1 MIAAVADT
9 HTALWHLFGDAKLSR
24 AAEDFIQA
32 VAARHD
38 KIAVSAISV
47 AELVYLVEKSRLP
60 ASAYD
65 GLIHALHNP
74 VHVFTQA
81 VLTADIVQI
90 MRRVSRTDVPDM
102 PDRIVAATAMYF
114 QRARHEPRRT
124 HTFGEPPHRL
134 VR

>member
-32 VAARHD
+32 AAARRD

-47 AELVYLVEKSRLP
+47 AELVYLIEKSRLP
-60 ASAYD
+60 ASAYH
-65 GLIHALHNP
+65 GLTHALHNP
-74 VHVFTQA
+74 EHVFTEVA
-81 VLTADIVQI
+81 LTADIIDV
-90 MRRVSRTDVPDM
+90 MRRISRADVPDM

-114 QRARHEPRRT
+114 NVPVISRDARIRSANLRT
-124 HTFGEPPHRL
+124 L
-134 VR
+134 W